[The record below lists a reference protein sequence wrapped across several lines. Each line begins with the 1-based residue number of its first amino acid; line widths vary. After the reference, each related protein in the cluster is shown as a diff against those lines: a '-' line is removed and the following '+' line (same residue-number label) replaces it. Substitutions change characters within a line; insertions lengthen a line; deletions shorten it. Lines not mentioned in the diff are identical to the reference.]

1 MKKFTVATGLAA
13 ALLLSLPAPTPA
25 KSSPPADRNV
35 VARVNGQPLYAEQL
49 APLLHSEQRNFRITG
64 SRAENPLIQSR
75 LRERAMEQ
83 LITQELIRQAVR
95 DIHPPNLEAE
105 VEKRF
110 KDLRPTP
117 PSEDHSAVRE
127 RLRVQIRYEEY
138 LRGRNLLS
146 PAISDDEVRAYY
158 EEIKEN
164 WRQEE
169 KVEVRHILVA
179 LAEDAPAKEVE
190 AARKMIEEARKA
202 LLKKGAFAEVAG
214 KYSDC
219 NSASAGGELG
229 MIQRGYMPPEF
240 EEVAFS
246 LKSGTLSPVVRTRF
260 GFHLLEVT
268 GRQEAGIVPYDQ
280 LKDFLTRHLRNEK
293 SRKLT
298 AEHLQK
304 LRENARIE
312 IVNVPSNS

>member
-25 KSSPPADRNV
+25 KSSPSADRNV

-83 LITQELIRQAVR
+83 LITQELIRQATR

-110 KDLRPTP
+110 KELRHTP
-117 PSEDHSAVRE
+117 PSEDQSAVRE
-127 RLRVQIRYEEY
+127 HLRVQIRYEEY
-138 LRGRNLLS
+138 LRVRNLLN
-146 PAISDDEVRAYY
+146 PAVSDDEVRSYY

-169 KVEVRHILVA
+169 KVEVRHILVT
-179 LAEDAPAKEVE
+179 LAEDAPRKEVE
-190 AARKMIEEARKA
+190 AARIKIEEARKA

-293 SRKLT
+293 SRQLT
-298 AEHLQK
+298 TEHLQK